1 MGILTLFDPF
11 FRIKRF
17 TIALIVFLIL
27 LVLLLTIGWKWAG
40 KSKKERDARLIRG
53 AILALAFGPGIAF
66 AEGVTLMPL
75 LLAVIM
81 MFVSPYGFSLATFVI
96 LPVVNTIIFLI
107 SWGLFTLLLT
117 KDQTLATGGL
127 NPFRR
132 VILWVE
138 SLLALIFFGWLWYLV
153 VPNPVT
159 ANYYDFIN
167 MLSSKFQFNLPG
179 RLDEILYLAVI
190 VIFFALLTFFS
201 VWLYYRLA
209 RWVAGKNIVFVIGF
223 LLVSLALGWQLWPHA
238 CDTHESFTDIPN
250 RTCTCRGI
258 SFHYYPIMVMDAS
271 SVDFCVGIESPVL
284 GNP

>member
-1 MGILTLFDPF
+1 MGILTFFDPF

-40 KSKKERDARLIRG
+40 KSKKERNTRLIRA

-66 AEGVTLMPL
+66 ADGVALMPL

-96 LPVVNTIIFLI
+96 LPVVNITIFLI

-117 KDQTLATGGL
+117 KDQSLATGGL
-127 NPFRR
+127 NRIRR

-138 SLLALIFFGWLWYLV
+138 TLLAMIFFGWLWSLV
-153 VPNPVT
+153 LPNPIT
-159 ANYYDFIN
+159 GSFYDFVN
-167 MLSSKFQFNLPG
+167 SLSSKYNFNFPG
-179 RLDEILYLAVI
+179 RMDTILYLAVI
-190 VIFFALLTFFS
+190 VILFAFLTFLS

-209 RWVAGKNIVFVIGF
+209 RWVAGRNIVIVLGF
-223 LLVSLALGWQLWPHA
+223 LAASLFLGWQLWPRA
-238 CDTHESFTDIPN
+238 CDTHESFTDTPN
-250 RTCTCRGI
+250 KTCDCRGI
-258 SFHYYPIMVMDAS
+258 SFQYYPILVWDAS
-271 SVDFCVGIESPVL
+271 SVDFCVGIESPVP